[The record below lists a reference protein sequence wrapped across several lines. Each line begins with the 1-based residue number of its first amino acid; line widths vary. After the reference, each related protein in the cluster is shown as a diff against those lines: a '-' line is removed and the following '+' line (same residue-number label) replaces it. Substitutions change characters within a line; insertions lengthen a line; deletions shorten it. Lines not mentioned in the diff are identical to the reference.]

1 MTGTSSSP
9 PPAATATATAVAAAP
24 EATPAPAAPAA
35 PEATPAPAAAAPPP
49 ATVVPSSST
58 AVPPP
63 VVPSSSTAVPPPE
76 NSSNEA
82 AAQIDVDP
90 DFGLDADSA
99 LGDGSAINSSTAS
112 LSSSILNYREVHGRT
127 YQNFKDAEYW
137 APNDEAQNDGLDFH
151 HMMYLLHD
159 NKLNLAPVENPQAV
173 LDVGTGTGIWAM
185 DFADQYPSAQVI
197 GTDLSPIQPA
207 WTPPNCKF
215 ELDDASQTWTYP
227 DNNFDFIHLRFMLG
241 SIEDYVKLYREALR
255 CLKPGGWLEHTDF
268 TIKLGSED
276 GSVPAD
282 CVYTLWNEL
291 FRKAGEKTGRTFLVT
306 DKNQNA
312 GWMREA
318 GFSAAVYTRNFNLP
332 FGTWPKD
339 PRWKEIGAFNL
350 AGCEQGLEGYIL
362 YLGTQVLGWSFEE
375 LQVLLVDMRKAM
387 RNTSYHAS
395 YPW

>member
-1 MTGTSSSP
+1 M
-9 PPAATATATAVAAAP
+9 
-24 EATPAPAAPAA
+24 
-35 PEATPAPAAAAPPP
+35 
-49 ATVVPSSST
+49 
-58 AVPPP
+58 
-63 VVPSSSTAVPPPE
+63 PSSSTAVPPPE

-112 LSSSILNYREVHGRT
+112 LNSSILNYREVHGRT

-137 APNDEAQNDGLDFH
+137 APNDEAQNDGLDLHH

-173 LDVGTGTGIWAM
+173 LDIGTGTGIWAM

-227 DNNFDFIHLRFMLG
+227 DNNFDFIHVRFMLG

-255 CLKPGGWLEHTDF
+255 CLKPGGWLEHSDF

-306 DKNQNA
+306 DNNQNA
-312 GWMREA
+312 GWMKEA
-318 GFSAAVYTRNFNLP
+318 GFSTAVYTRNFNLP

-350 AGCEQGLEGYIL
+350 ASCEQGLEGYIL

-375 LQVLLVDMRKAM
+375 LQVLLADMRKAM

-395 YPW
+395 YPCSTVWAQKPF